1 MKIAD
6 MKSYNFLAI
15 DDEYI
20 IIGSANINQRSMDG
34 ARDTEIAM
42 GGYQPHHLSTNKP
55 AMGQIYG
62 FRIALWYEHLGV
74 VDEAFRHPKILECVT
89 AINSLADRN
98 WKNYVSDD
106 FHDDLPCHLLKYPV
120 EISDNGNITKLQGF
134 EFFPDTKARILGN
147 KSRYLSPFLTT

>member
-1 MKIAD
+1 M
-6 MKSYNFLAI
+6 
-15 DDEYI
+15 
-20 IIGSANINQRSMDG
+20 RSMDG

-89 AINSLADRN
+89 TINSLADRN

-134 EFFPDTKARILGN
+134 EFFPDTKARILV
-147 KSRYLSPFLTT
+147 